1 MKLIRV
7 LYGYYF
13 LKETLSRRELF
24 ILLLLTIAGVV
35 ATLYN

>member
-13 LKETLSRRELF
+13 LKEKLNNRELLM
-24 ILLLLTIAGVV
+24 LLLLTSAGIIAS
-35 ATLYN
+35 LSN